1 MRACVLANQ
10 VGCPLILS
18 SLTSSTASDI
28 VKKRKSKGC
37 VVAAEVT
44 AASLACDGSNY
55 WNKCWRHAAGF
66 VTSPPLRE
74 GEEDSLLDAAV
85 DGTVDVVSPC
95 GIQHSTEGTGEGQLH
110 EHPQWYNWGGGEAS
124 CSLAEG
130 STSWENVKIK
140 IC

>member
-10 VGCPLILS
+10 VGCPLVLS

-37 VVAAEVT
+37 VVAAEVA

-85 DGTVDVVSPC
+85 ADDVKKKELLRWKILLRRCESP
-95 GIQHSTEGTGEGQLH
+95 
-110 EHPQWYNWGGGEAS
+110 
-124 CSLAEG
+124 
-130 STSWENVKIK
+130 
-140 IC
+140 